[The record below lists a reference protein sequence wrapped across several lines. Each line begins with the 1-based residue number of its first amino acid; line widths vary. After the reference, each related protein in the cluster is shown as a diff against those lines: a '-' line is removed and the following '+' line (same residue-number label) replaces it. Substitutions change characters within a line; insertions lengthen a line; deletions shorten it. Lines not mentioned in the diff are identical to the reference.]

1 MSRIIDYLS
10 GKTDTYLIKIGT
22 FEKRIGV
29 IHRTGA
35 VFVLGMIYL
44 IITHFETLD
53 TSDLFIANMVAFVL
67 TTNIMKY
74 TIDSTREVTVGR
86 LAVEHVVLLTIMVI
100 LIPKVISGFIIALLL
115 NILVMVELQKPVSS

>member
-10 GKTDTYLIKIGT
+10 GKTDAYLIKIGT

-44 IITHFETLD
+44 IITHFETMD

-74 TIDSTREVTVGR
+74 TIDSARDVTVGR
-86 LAVEHVVLLTIMVI
+86 LAVEHVVLLAVMVI
-100 LIPKVISGFIIALLL
+100 LIPKVISGFILALLL
-115 NILVMVELQKPVSS
+115 NILVMVELQKPASS

>member
-1 MSRIIDYLS
+1 MSKIIDYLS
-10 GKTDTYLIKIGT
+10 GKTDTYLIKIGN

-74 TIDSTREVTVGR
+74 TIDSDRDVTVGR
-86 LAVEHVVLLTIMVI
+86 LTIEHVVLLIVMII

-115 NILVMVELQKPVSS
+115 NILVMAELQKPVSS

>member
-1 MSRIIDYLS
+1 MSKIIDYLS
-10 GKTDTYLIKIGT
+10 GKTDTYLIKIGN

-74 TIDSTREVTVGR
+74 TIDSDRDVTVGR
-86 LAVEHVVLLTIMVI
+86 LTIEHVVLLIVMII

-115 NILVMVELQKPVSS
+115 NILVMAELQKPASS

>member
-22 FEKRIGV
+22 FEKRIRV

-44 IITHFETLD
+44 IITHFETMD

-74 TIDSTREVTVGR
+74 TIDSTRDVTVGR
-86 LAVEHVVLLTIMVI
+86 LAVEHVVLLTVMVI
-100 LIPKVISGFIIALLL
+100 LIPKVLSGFILALLL
-115 NILVMVELQKPVSS
+115 NILVMAELQKPASS